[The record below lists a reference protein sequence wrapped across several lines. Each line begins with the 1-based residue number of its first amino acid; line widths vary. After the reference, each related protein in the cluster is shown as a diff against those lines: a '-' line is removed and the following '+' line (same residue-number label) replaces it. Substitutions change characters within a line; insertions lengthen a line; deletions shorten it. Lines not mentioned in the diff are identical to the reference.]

1 MTFYRLNDM
10 IYTSTSCLK
19 NPINV
24 IKVLEEYEKA
34 GIQNVELGSIHEYFD
49 IKLLKKFNFNYLIH
63 NYFPPPKKP
72 FNLNLSSEKK
82 DIRTK
87 SIKLI
92 MNAINLCCK
101 INSPLYTFHAGFT
114 VDPPKLG
121 KPFPRHKI
129 IDRNIAFNRYVESLS
144 TIIDYAKNKGIK
156 IAIEPNVV
164 QKFNL
169 IDGKNELCLF
179 ADFDEIK
186 KLYKIITKKD
196 VGLLLDLGH
205 TSVTSFW
212 LNYDKDEF
220 VKNCKKN
227 VFAIHISNNDGKKD
241 QHKSLTKN
249 CWQISKLKQF
259 KSLPI
264 ILETMNQT
272 TNGIKKNIKIV
283 NEVLNI

>member
-1 MTFYRLNDM
+1 M
-10 IYTSTSCLK
+10 IYTSTSCLN
-19 NPINV
+19 NPKNV
-24 IKVLEEYEKA
+24 IKVLEEYQKA
-34 GIQNVELGSIHEYFD
+34 GLENVELGSIHEYFD

-63 NYFPPPKKP
+63 NYFPPPKKS

-82 DIRTK
+82 EIRTK

-92 MNAINLCCK
+92 KNAIQLCCK

-121 KPFPRHKI
+121 KPFPRNKI
-129 IDRNIAFNRYVESLS
+129 IDRNIAFDRYIESLS
-144 TIIDYAKNKGIK
+144 VIIDYAKSRGIK

-179 ADFDEIK
+179 ADYDEIK
-186 KLYKIITKKD
+186 KMYKIVTRKD

-220 VKNCKKN
+220 VKKCQKN

-241 QHKSLTKN
+241 QHKSLTRN
-249 CWQISKLKQF
+249 CWQVSKLKQF
-259 KSLPI
+259 KSIPI

-272 TNGIKKNIKIV
+272 TNEIKKNINIV
-283 NEVLNI
+283 TEVSNI